1 MVGDAR
7 SGPQILIDSR
17 QVWRRPSGR
26 PIAIRRS
33 NVLEPLLRGTAA
45 RVEE

>member
-26 PIAIRRS
+26 PIAIRR
-33 NVLEPLLRGTAA
+33 EPLLRGTAA